1 MLAAARLRHVA
12 ATHRGLRR
20 YMNMTLIEEMND
32 ERAYAAAR
40 LQTEVTA
47 KKESAKESLQYQ
59 GANDFRH
66 NPKREKCK
74 RCLTLPVRSNRQV

>member
-1 MLAAARLRHVA
+1 MASGAAGRDVGVIPERKDVWRSPTHWRGYPDGRLALMLVAARLRHVA

-40 LQTEVTA
+40 LQTEVAA
-47 KKESAKESLQYQ
+47 K
-59 GANDFRH
+59 
-66 NPKREKCK
+66 
-74 RCLTLPVRSNRQV
+74 

>member
-32 ERAYAAAR
+32 ERAYAAAQ

-47 KKESAKESLQYQ
+47 KKESAKESL
-59 GANDFRH
+59 
-66 NPKREKCK
+66 
-74 RCLTLPVRSNRQV
+74 